1 MKNNNFMMLLA
12 GFLVVALGIMGY
24 VIYNQNKV
32 LESLDRET
40 LKLNTQSSS
49 DDTAEIQNDLE
60 DTNLNDLDKE
70 LIDIEAELNS
80 PN

>member
-1 MKNNNFMMLLA
+1 MKTNNFMMLLA

-32 LESLDRET
+32 LESLDKET
-40 LKLNTQSSS
+40 LMLNTQSTS
-49 DDTAEIQNDLE
+49 DDTTEIEEDL
-60 DTNLNDLDKE
+60 DNTDLDDLDKE

-80 PN
+80 SN